1 MKTMKKTLVIITAL
15 AMLFTLAIPAF
26 AVESPYTITINNSND
41 GHTYGAYQIF
51 SGSISSGVLVD
62 IEWGAAI
69 EDSDALLAL
78 IKAGTYE
85 TLDFTGA
92 ESALDVA
99 TDLKVDGIGTDDLNA
114 FAKIVGTYLVDND
127 VAATQTATYN
137 TTNYTV
143 EVDTGY
149 YLVKDD
155 ASVSGSDS
163 ATLYMLDVAQ
173 DVTMTP
179 KSDVP
184 SVVKKVLEDTDVT
197 DYTVNDEDYND
208 VADWD
213 IGQTKS
219 FRLYGTIPEN
229 FEELANYETYRFIFH
244 DSYDEGI
251 TVSESLVYSVAYV
264 VGETVTELD
273 SSTFTVV
280 QDQEANT
287 ITFTCDDLKAVLGDD
302 IYNNPT
308 VVITYDA
315 MLNEDAD
322 IGLDGNEN
330 EVYLEFSNDP
340 YNSSSTGI
348 LSSESEG
355 NDDEE
360 IHETGET
367 EKDVVIVFTYAL
379 SANKVD
385 SETNDALAG
394 AEFILK
400 NADGEY
406 AVVLNGYFQEWTADE
421 ADATTLV
428 SDENGDFEVI
438 GLDADTYF
446 LKETQAPDGYNM
458 LQNEI
463 ELTITSDNS
472 GEVIYQQSWD
482 TFVATDALTDIE
494 LTVDGATTAATDGT
508 VSLTIEN
515 SQGVTLPETGG
526 IGTTIFYIVG
536 ATLVLGAGIILITKK
551 RMASQG

>member
-1 MKTMKKTLVIITAL
+1 MKTMKKTLAIITAL
-15 AMLFTLAIPAF
+15 TMLFTLAIPAF
-26 AVESPYTITINNSND
+26 AAESPYTITISNSND

-51 SGSISSGVLVD
+51 SGTISSSVLVD
-62 IEWGAAI
+62 IEWGAAV
-69 EDSDALLAL
+69 EDSAALLAL
-78 IKAGTYE
+78 IQAGIYE
-85 TLDFTGA
+85 DLDFSVCET
-92 ESALDVA
+92 ALDVA
-99 TDLKVDGIGTDDLNA
+99 NALKVDGIGTDDLNL

-127 VAATQTATYN
+127 IAATATATYN

-143 EVDTGY
+143 EVETGY

-155 ASVSGSDS
+155 ASVSGLDS
-163 ATLYMLDVAQ
+163 ATLYMLDVAK

-213 IGQTKS
+213 IGQTMS
-219 FRLYGTIPEN
+219 FRLYGTIPAN
-229 FEELANYETYRFIFH
+229 FEELASYETYRFIFH
-244 DSYDEGI
+244 DTYEEGI
-251 TVSESLVYSVAYV
+251 TVAEDLVYSVSYV
-264 VGETVTELD
+264 VGETVTTLN
-273 SSTFTVV
+273 SSTFTVT
-280 QDQEANT
+280 QDQDAHT
-287 ITFTCDDLKAVLGDD
+287 ITFTCDDLKTALGDD

-315 MLNEDAD
+315 MLNEDAE

-330 EVYLEFSNDP
+330 EVYLEFSNDA
-340 YNSSSTGI
+340 YNSSADGILTSESTGD
-348 LSSESEG
+348 E
-355 NDDEE
+355 DEE

-385 SETNDALAG
+385 SETSEALAD
-394 AEFILK
+394 AEFLLK
-400 NADGEY
+400 NVDGEY
-406 AVVLNGYFQEWTADE
+406 AVVVDGYFQNWTADE
-421 ADATTLV
+421 ADATTLI

-438 GLDADTYF
+438 GLDADTYY

-463 ELTITSDNS
+463 VLTITSDKNDA
-472 GEVIYQQSWD
+472 VIYQQSWD
-482 TFVATDALTDIE
+482 TFAPTDALTDIE
-494 LTVDGATTAATDGT
+494 LTVDGSTTSATDGT

-536 ATLVLGAGIILITKK
+536 GTLVLGAGIVLITKK
-551 RMASQG
+551 RMSIQG